1 MWHSMAKPNYQST
14 QIISAKAAVMCAVL
28 WLTACAGLFD
38 LGGHQASMRREEYR
52 QQVTV
57 LKPVEGVPVLVS
69 YQGGAIYRVQ
79 VNNTLPRVVNLVWDE
94 SAYVNTRGES
104 IRLIYLPRRSDLARD
119 PPAQQAALPIAPGT
133 QLQAEFIGESWLDS
147 ARRGATPLPKD
158 GLKKARLYLTFNIK
172 GKHVLWRGEVTF
184 IAPDKP

>member
-1 MWHSMAKPNYQST
+1 MWHSMSKPAHQT
-14 QIISAKAAVMCAVL
+14 MRIISTKVAVMCAAL
-28 WLTACAGLFD
+28 LLTACAGLFD
-38 LGGHQASMRREEYR
+38 LAGKQASLRKEEYK

-57 LKPVEGVPVLVS
+57 LKPIEGVSVLVS

-79 VNNTLPRVVNLVWDE
+79 VNNTLSRVINLVWDE
-94 SAYVNTRGES
+94 SAYVNTHGES
-104 IRLIYLPRRSDLARD
+104 IRLIHLPRRGDLARD

-133 QLQAEFIGESWLDS
+133 QLQTEFIGESWLDS
-147 ARRGATPLPKD
+147 ARRGAMPTPKD

-184 IAPDKP
+184 SAPDK